1 MRKSTDLACRAL
13 LVLHSPQNTLP
24 YQENAKQL
32 YKGSA
37 WTGKVTWS
45 KG

>member
-1 MRKSTDLACRAL
+1 MRTSANLACRAL

-24 YQENAKQL
+24 YQENVKQL